1 MGIPD
6 HFNQPPKKAVCMKR
20 SNRHETRH
28 ETRTGSKLGKK
39 YIKAAYFH
47 PTYLTY
53 MKSASYK
60 MLGWMTHKLEPR
72 LIGEIS
78 TMSKMQMIPL

>member
-1 MGIPD
+1 M
-6 HFNQPPKKAVCMKR
+6 QVKKQQF
-20 SNRHETRH
+20 ETDT
-28 ETRTGSKLGKK
+28 EQETGSKLGKE
-39 YIKAAYFH
+39 YIKAVYFH

-72 LIGEIS
+72 LIEEI
-78 TMSKMQMIPL
+78 